1 MGSDARAVRAYVYG
15 FCPTCYK
22 PGITRERRIDG
33 NDRCE
38 AGHTYKSALALSAH
52 HVSWVL
58 AKDAEIER
66 LKAELGKRCIAHGKM
81 SATIVALEAQLA
93 AMGQQAGN
101 VLARI
106 HGDGGHYI
114 TQHGWEKA
122 CVDADA
128 VVCRLQAQLAASEEK
143 RKVRVVLR
151 SESKYVGM
159 KILNWDTDAPILA
172 NPSKYETL
180 RPGQSLVIMEADAT
194 DAASALEAP

>member
-1 MGSDARAVRAYVYG
+1 MASEQRH
-15 FCPTCYK
+15 
-22 PGITRERRIDG
+22 
-33 NDRCE
+33 RCE
-38 AGHTYKSALALSAH
+38 ECGGELTCCGPMTEDGPLLDCLLCQRS
-52 HVSWVL
+52 
-58 AKDAEIER
+58 EIITK
-66 LKAELGKRCIAHGKM
+66 LK
-81 SATIVALEAQLA
+81 AQLA
-93 AMGQQAGN
+93 ARDQQAGN

-106 HGDGGHYI
+106 HRDGGHYI

>member
-1 MGSDARAVRAYVYG
+1 MKLGWMPTTEDMPQRLQAAKRTNIYRSEDLDNWWMGHGKDESCFIEGTANHWFWLAFTLIGLTKADECPYSEDAPLPYSKDYVCDAVKNA
-15 FCPTCYK
+15 
-22 PGITRERRIDG
+22 
-33 NDRCE
+33 
-38 AGHTYKSALALSAH
+38 A
-52 HVSWVL
+52 

-128 VVCRLQAQLAASEEK
+128 VVCRLQAQLAA
-143 RKVRVVLR
+143 
-151 SESKYVGM
+151 Y
-159 KILNWDTDAPILA
+159 
-172 NPSKYETL
+172 
-180 RPGQSLVIMEADAT
+180 
-194 DAASALEAP
+194 LEAQQ

>member
-1 MGSDARAVRAYVYG
+1 MGS
-15 FCPTCYK
+15 
-22 PGITRERRIDG
+22 ERTHVDKYLCTVCGHRHSNGWYCKHSID
-33 NDRCE
+33 
-38 AGHTYKSALALSAH
+38 
-52 HVSWVL
+52 

-143 RKVRVVLR
+143 VEALLPHGNRRRVELLNER
-151 SESKYVGM
+151 LSLGSLSEAHQKELDS
-159 KILNWDTDAPILA
+159 L
-172 NPSKYETL
+172 
-180 RPGQSLVIMEADAT
+180 QSLFGEIHGKRLAAGNDALRN
-194 DAASALEAP
+194 ALEAP